1 MSSEKKIVF
10 LTGTRADFGK
20 LKSLIEV
27 VLKEK
32 DLEAHIFATGMHM
45 DSKYGRT
52 VDEIQKCGY
61 PNIFSYINH
70 HEYDSMDT
78 ILSKTIDGFSG
89 YVKELKPDLIIIHGD
104 RVEALAGAIVGAL
117 NNILVAH
124 IEGGE
129 VSGTIDEL
137 IRHAV
142 SKMSHVHFV
151 ANETARTRLIQMGEV
166 PESIFV
172 IGSPDVDVMLSDKL
186 PSLDVV
192 KEYYEITFDEYAVVM
207 FHPVTT
213 ELDQILDQA
222 NNLVDALI
230 ESGKNYVV
238 VYPNNDMGNDYILRS
253 FKKFQNNAKFALF
266 PSLRFE
272 YFVVLL
278 KNAEFIIGNSS
289 AGIREAPYYGVP
301 TINIGSRQNNRALA
315 KDIVNTD
322 NSKEEILKAI
332 SHANHKDIEPISH
345 FGEGKSDILFMNE
358 LQKDSFWQI
367 PKQKYFLDMSRQ
379 TI

>member
-1 MSSEKKIVF
+1 MSQEKKIVF

-27 VLKEK
+27 VLKED

-45 DSKYGRT
+45 DSKYGKT

-70 HEYDSMDT
+70 HEFDSMDT

-137 IRHAV
+137 VRHAV

-151 ANETARTRLIQMGEV
+151 AHDTARTRLIQMGEV
-166 PESIFV
+166 PDSIFV
-172 IGSPDVDVMLSDKL
+172 IGSPDVDVMLSDRL
-186 PSLDVV
+186 PTLDLV
-192 KEYYEITFDEYAVVM
+192 KEYYEIKFNNYAVVM

-238 VYPNNDMGNDYILRS
+238 VFPNNDMGNDYILRS
-253 FKKFQNNAKFALF
+253 FKRFQNNHHFVVF

-272 YFVVLL
+272 YFLILL

-289 AGIREAPYYGVP
+289 AGIREAPYYGLP
-301 TINIGSRQNNRALA
+301 TINIGSRQNNRSMANH
-315 KDIVNTD
+315 IINTGYG
-322 NSKEEILKAI
+322 KPEILDAIQKAGD
-332 SHANHKDIEPISH
+332 KVIEPIRH
-345 FGEGKSDILFMNE
+345 FGEGKSDVLFMNE
-358 LQKDSFWQI
+358 LKKETFWQI
-367 PKQKYFLDMSRQ
+367 PKQKYFLDFSKQ